1 MIFDHPYNAEYAR
14 WAWKPKVRIAAGRSA
29 THGGTLCQES
39 VRDWPGDLLWPSGWR
54 GLYCWLS
61 SQAPGFRAVAR
72 SGVKLERP
80 QRQRPSGRGR
90 GRTSLRPASGGR
102 RSGSG
107 KAWLRLRVASGAW
120 VRRSGSHIHP
130 FGACLVS
137 GRHDRAIRGR
147 AAQSVLR
154 ARHGRLRLVFELA
167 RGWRPLPA
175 CHLRWVSGAAAA
187 AGCGTASPASV
198 SRCQARVSSLRATA
212 VVAIFLP
219 RRLAMAW

>member
-1 MIFDHPYNAEYAR
+1 MR
-14 WAWKPKVRIAAGRSA
+14 VAAQITPHGELFVKRACGIGPVTCCGRRA
-29 THGGTLCQES
+29 GGT
-39 VRDWPGDLLWPSGWR
+39 VLLAFLAGARVSCR
-54 GLYCWLS
+54 
-61 SQAPGFRAVAR
+61 RAVRGQAGAPAAAAPVRAR
-72 SGVKLERP
+72 ARTNELEAA
-80 QRQRPSGRGR
+80 
-90 GRTSLRPASGGR
+90 ASGGR
-102 RSGSG
+102 RSGAR
-107 KAWLRLRVASGAW
+107 KADLRLRVASGAW
-120 VRRSGSHIHP
+120 VCRSGSHIHP

-137 GRHDRAIRGR
+137 GRHDRAIRSR

-154 ARHGRLRLVFELA
+154 ARRGRLRLIFELA

-175 CHLRWVSGAAAA
+175 CHLRWVSGAGAA